1 MEALPLREVI
11 QGDAFTW
18 LDEHP
23 AEPGSSVITSLPD
36 LSELPELGL
45 EGWRSWFIAA
55 AERVL
60 RWLPDDGVAIFYQ
73 SDIRW
78 ENVWIDKAHLVHC
91 AVDNAGQKLVFH
103 KIVCRSAPGTISWGR
118 ASYSHLLCA
127 AKAALAGSRKPGPD
141 VLPDAGAMPWSRA
154 MGVEACRLAC
164 SFLRDNTSTRRVVD
178 PFCGKGTA
186 LAVANSYGFDA
197 LGVERSGRRCRAA
210 RKLLIDVA
218 STERP

>member
-1 MEALPLREVI
+1 MDALPLREVI
-11 QGDAFTW
+11 QGDALAW

-36 LSELPELGL
+36 VSELPELGL

-60 RWLPDDGVAIFYQ
+60 AWVPDDGVAIFYQ

-186 LAVANSYGFDA
+186 LAVANTYGFDA

-210 RKLLIDVA
+210 RKLIV
-218 STERP
+218 E

>member
-1 MEALPLREVI
+1 MDALPLREVI
-11 QGDAFTW
+11 QGDALAW

-36 LSELPELGL
+36 VSELPELGL

-186 LAVANSYGFDA
+186 LAVANTYGFDA

-210 RKLLIDVA
+210 RKLIV
-218 STERP
+218 E

>member
-1 MEALPLREVI
+1 MDGSPLREVI
-11 QGDAFTW
+11 QGEALAW

-36 LSELPELGL
+36 VSELPELGFD
-45 EGWRSWFIAA
+45 GWRDWFIAA
-55 AERVL
+55 AERVM
-60 RWLPDDGVAIFYQ
+60 RWVPDDGVAIFYQ

-78 ENVWIDKAHLVHC
+78 QSAWIDKAHLVHT
-91 AVDNAGQKLVFH
+91 AADNAGRVLLFH

-118 ASYSHLLCA
+118 ASYSHLVCVA
-127 AKAALAGSRKPGPD
+127 RAALEGAKKPGPD

-154 MGVEACRLAC
+154 MGVAACRLAC

-186 LAVANSYGFDA
+186 LAVANIYGFDA
-197 LGVERSGRRCRAA
+197 IGVERSGRRCRAA
-210 RKLLIDVA
+210 RKLTV
-218 STERP
+218 E

>member
-1 MEALPLREVI
+1 MEGSPLREVV
-11 QGDAFTW
+11 QGEALAW
-18 LDEHP
+18 LDDHP

-36 LSELPELGL
+36 VSELPELGFD
-45 EGWRSWFIAA
+45 GWRGWFIAA
-55 AERVL
+55 AERVM

-78 ENVWIDKAHLVHC
+78 QSVWIDKAHLVHC
-91 AVDNAGQKLVFH
+91 AADNCGRVLLFH

-118 ASYSHLLCA
+118 ASYSHLVCVA
-127 AKAALAGSRKPGPD
+127 NAALEGARKPGPD

-186 LAVANSYGFDA
+186 LAVANTYGFDA
-197 LGVERSGRRCRAA
+197 IGVERSGRRCRAA
-210 RKLLIDVA
+210 RKLTV
-218 STERP
+218 E